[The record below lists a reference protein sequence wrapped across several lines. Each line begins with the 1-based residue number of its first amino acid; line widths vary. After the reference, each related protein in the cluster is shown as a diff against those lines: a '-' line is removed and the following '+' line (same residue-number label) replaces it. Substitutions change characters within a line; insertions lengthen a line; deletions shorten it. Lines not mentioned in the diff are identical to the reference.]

1 MIKFSRPSNIRFQT
15 TLRACKW
22 HNWHKVDSTNISRK
36 NDLALQKEQALKF
49 VSTKDELT
57 DWFTTC
63 SGKTTMKTKPVIT
76 SDNLTWYRALHFGP
90 PVAANQ
96 RELALL
102 VALHPC
108 PLRHTPFHHSF
119 FCFCLWVFKDI
130 NSKMISFY
138 YISSWPPKEGHSVHL
153 SPNCTKCIGRLQ
165 LSLKPSP

>member
-1 MIKFSRPSNIRFQT
+1 MQT
-15 TLRACKW
+15 IQLTYV
-22 HNWHKVDSTNISRK
+22 NSTDISRK
-36 NDLALQKEQALKF
+36 NDLALPKDKDLEVFEYKRLAESLIYHVVRQNYKEN
-49 VSTKDELT
+49 
-57 DWFTTC
+57 
-63 SGKTTMKTKPVIT
+63 KP
-76 SDNLTWYRALHFGP
+76 SDHLRYLTWYTALHFGP

-138 YISSWPPKEGHSVHL
+138 YMSSWPPKEGHSVHF